1 MAQVTIINKFGRITG
16 WNSIKLRFFGRTVEA
31 FNEIEYHDKQNKQ
44 NEYGGGKYPIGQ
56 SEGNYET
63 ENCSIS
69 FYMEEL
75 VALQESIPPGLR
87 ITDAPPTDVIVEYD
101 MNGKIVT
108 DIWRNASPMNNG
120 RAAKNSDGKI
130 VTKID
135 FLVSHI
141 DYAAV

>member
-1 MAQVTIINKFGRITG
+1 MAQATIINKFGRIAG
-16 WNSIKLRFFGRTVEA
+16 WNSITARFFGRNLEA
-31 FNEIEYHDKQNKQ
+31 FNEIEYHDKQAMA

-75 VALQESIPPGLR
+75 VALQESIPAGQR
-87 ITDAPPTDVIVEYD
+87 IQDAPVTDIIVQYD
-101 MNGKIVT
+101 WNGKIVK
-108 DIWRNASPMNNG
+108 DIWRNARPMNNG

-141 DYAAV
+141 DWNV

>member
-1 MAQVTIINKFGRITG
+1 MAQATIINKYGKISG
-16 WNSIKLRFFGRTVEA
+16 WNSITVRVYGRTVEA
-31 FNEIEYHDKQNKQ
+31 FNEIEYHEKQGKQ

-56 SEGNYET
+56 SESNYET

-75 VALQESIPPGLR
+75 IELQKSIPAGLR
-87 ITDAPPTDVIVEYD
+87 IMDAPASDVIVEYD
-101 MNGKIVT
+101 LNGIIVK

-120 RAAKNSDGKI
+120 RASKNSEGKI

-141 DYAAV
+141 DMGVK